1 MNQSKLTLKPSIKRL
16 VWLAVPLGLALAA
29 CGQTTT
35 PAASTLNPNEMQP
48 RLSAE
53 SVACVLGSS
62 ISAGSGLVTGTV
74 NLSATCA
81 PMKVSLVVYQA
92 PSSSFDANT
101 ADQQV
106 IFDVTTQTLGAGNH
120 ILNVKLPDCF
130 FQADLVFGEPITQL
144 GPAESENFYGSQHRL
159 IRGLN
164 GGQNTC
170 MGTLHLRKIYDDA
183 SGQVVKGV
191 TFDPATSGNG
201 QYDYPERIFG
211 GWPMDIIK
219 LDSGGNEIL
228 STKQTVF
235 TLPEFAPG
243 DGFFTTLPYGS
254 YHVREHLP
262 TNLAFLPYARLNQ
275 IQNSFYWVQTGAN
288 VTEGASDKTGTG
300 GTTTVAFDHSG
311 GSVTDT
317 LTVIITANQFA
328 TARFLNVCKSQ
339 RNLTLSVG
347 GLDSV
352 VPFPDNTAWNDIR
365 GSGWVCEPTFG
376 VPVINIP

>member
-35 PAASTLNPNEMQP
+35 PATSTLNPNEMQP

-53 SVACVLGSS
+53 SVACVLDSS

-74 NLSATCA
+74 NLSKTCA
-81 PMKVSLVVYQA
+81 PKKVSLVVYQA

-101 ADQQV
+101 ANQQV
-106 IFDVTTQTLGAGNH
+106 IFDVTTQTLDAGNH
-120 ILNVKLPDCF
+120 TLNVKLPDCY
-130 FQADLVFGEPITQL
+130 FQADLVFGEPIEQL
-144 GPAESENFYGSQHRL
+144 GPAGSGNFYGSQDRL

-183 SGQVVKGV
+183 SGQMVKGV
-191 TFDPATSGNG
+191 TFDPTTSANG

-235 TLPEFAPG
+235 TQPEFAPG
-243 DGFFTTLPYGS
+243 DGFFTTLPYGT

-262 TNLAFLPYARLNQ
+262 TGVKLPNDSTYPNAF
-275 IQNSFYWVQTGAN
+275 WVQTGAN

-317 LTVIITANQFA
+317 LTVVITANQFA
-328 TARFLNVCKSQ
+328 TARFLNVCESG
-339 RNLTLSVG
+339 RMRYTFVGTLG
-347 GLDSV
+347 AV

-365 GSGWVCEPTFG
+365 DSGWVCEPTFG
-376 VPVINIP
+376 TPVINIK